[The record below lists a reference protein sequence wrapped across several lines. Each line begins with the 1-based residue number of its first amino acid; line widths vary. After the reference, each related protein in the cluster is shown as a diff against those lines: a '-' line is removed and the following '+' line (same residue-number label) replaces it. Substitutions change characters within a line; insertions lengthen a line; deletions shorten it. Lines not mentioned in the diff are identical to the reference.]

1 MEVEELLEEFSKS
14 DRNKWESDREY
25 YFALFKAIE
34 EKLEEK
40 GMDL

>member
-14 DRNKWESDREY
+14 NRNNWESDREH
-25 YFALFKAIE
+25 YFALFQTIE

-40 GMDL
+40 